1 MQACWEKSPGER
13 LHFAQIVEYLAHY
26 LEHVNNRRDSYYSE
40 DEEDPEAGDDP
51 LNRKNS
57 RPSRTSSVRSGQ
69 KYDIVILILIPI
81 LCLSSLFLFH
91 FPTLNSILFRIPY
104 FSFSFQFATLNFIPI
119 SHILIPILFEFIVPV
134 SLHPHSRSCRSHAP
148 GQRR

>member
-81 LCLSSLFLFH
+81 SCLSSL
-91 FPTLNSILFRIPY
+91 
-104 FSFSFQFATLNFIPI
+104 FSFQFATLNFIPI
-119 SHILIPILFEFIVPV
+119 SHILVPV
-134 SLHPHSRSCRSHAP
+134 LFPYPRFHSLLVVHCVVPTFHLPHSNSFLKVKI
-148 GQRR
+148 

>member
-51 LNRKNS
+51 LTRKNS
-57 RPSRTSSVRSGQ
+57 ARPSRSSSVRSGQ

-81 LCLSSLFLFH
+81 PCLSSLFLFH

-104 FSFSFQFATLNFIPI
+104 FSHSHSHSNLLPSISSLFLISSFPFYFPTLD
-119 SHILIPILFEFIVPV
+119 SILF
-134 SLHPHSRSCRSHAP
+134 SL
-148 GQRR
+148 